1 MRNRILLVSAIWLF
15 SVPSLF
21 AQYVPPPPTP
31 VQPDP
36 GVARFPPDPRPAVAA
51 PAPDTFR
58 FWVRA
63 EYLGWWVKNT
73 PAPISILTGDP
84 ANPNVELLNSD
95 RSFGMF
101 SGFRIGLGGWLDPNG
116 NLGMEANYFFLN
128 RRSRRLIASSDETG
142 NPTLA
147 YSFFSQDPGTIG
159 ENLLFISSPGVFGGT
174 VAVTSSLQLLGAE
187 VNGLFSLWRQNNGF
201 EVTGLVGFRYLNLRE
216 TLDIDTFSS
225 ALTTNPTTD
234 LFMHDAFATRN
245 EFYGGQVGVRV
256 AWQGDY
262 LGADVTGKLG
272 IGATRQ
278 TIDVQGFSTQMGP
291 GGPNGVF
298 PGGFYTQP
306 SNIGRTTANQFS
318 LIPAI
323 EAKFFVQITQHLRI
337 FVGYDFL
344 YWNRVVRPGN
354 QVDRN
359 INLTQ
364 SVALGGGALNGQ
376 ASPMPLLNRS
386 DFWTQ
391 GVNVG
396 LEIRY

>member
-1 MRNRILLVSAIWLF
+1 
-15 SVPSLF
+15 
-21 AQYVPPPPTP
+21 
-31 VQPDP
+31 
-36 GVARFPPDPRPAVAA
+36 
-51 PAPDTFR
+51 
-58 FWVRA
+58 
-63 EYLGWWVKNT
+63 
-73 PAPISILTGDP
+73 
-84 ANPNVELLNSD
+84 
-95 RSFGMF
+95 
-101 SGFRIGLGGWLDPNG
+101 
-116 NLGMEANYFFLN
+116 
-128 RRSRRLIASSDETG
+128 
-142 NPTLA
+142 
-147 YSFFSQDPGTIG
+147 
-159 ENLLFISSPGVFGGT
+159 
-174 VAVTSSLQLLGAE
+174 
-187 VNGLFSLWRQNNGF
+187 
-201 EVTGLVGFRYLNLRE
+201 
-216 TLDIDTFSS
+216 
-225 ALTTNPTTD
+225 
-234 LFMHDAFATRN
+234 MHDAFATRN